1 MPTFFATNPEDEEAL
16 READGT
22 TIMPRVD
29 YFNAYRMGP
38 QPFNPENKLSEFNTG
53 SPRFKSVEELEG
65 RIKDYFENALKRGQP
80 LTISGMANSIGVN
93 RKTFLEYQDWYK
105 HSKDPLDLALGI
117 KINRIISSALAIC
130 EQYAEEKLFDGRMKP
145 QAIIFQMVNN
155 FGWRNK
161 LEVEANNH
169 AEELSEIREAYRK
182 LTEKQK
188 LEAAL
193 PALEVSK
200 AESVDNSGDMGTGG

>member
-1 MPTFFATNPEDEEAL
+1 MPTFFTSNPDDEEAL

-29 YFNAYRMGP
+29 YFNAYRLGP
-38 QPFNPENKLSEFNTG
+38 QPFNPDSKLSDFNTG
-53 SPRFKSVEELEG
+53 TPRFKSAEELEG
-65 RIKDYFENALKRGQP
+65 RIRDYFDNSLKRGQP

-105 HSKDPLDLALGI
+105 HSQDPLDLALGLR
-117 KINRIISSALAIC
+117 INRIISHALAIC

-161 LEVEANNH
+161 LDVEATSNS
-169 AEELSEIREAYRK
+169 EELSEIRDAYRALLAKTENGKDK
-182 LTEKQK
+182 L
-188 LEAAL
+188 L
-193 PALEVSK
+193 PDKGNIGNA
-200 AESVDNSGDMGTGG
+200 